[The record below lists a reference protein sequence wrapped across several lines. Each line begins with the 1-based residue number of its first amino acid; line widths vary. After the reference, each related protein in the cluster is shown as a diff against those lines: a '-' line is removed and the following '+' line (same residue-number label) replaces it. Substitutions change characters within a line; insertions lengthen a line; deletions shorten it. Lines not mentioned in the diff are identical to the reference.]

1 MIRNMKSFTKIF
13 MALAA
18 LSFAASCQVV
28 EVYKPDYK
36 PGTPDSED
44 CQYVYFPSQ
53 DLSSYAY
60 LSPDAETSVT
70 IKIKRENTEEGVK
83 VPLKIKASEEN
94 IFTLAAPVVFEPNQ
108 AETEF
113 TVLFP
118 NAQIGTKYTA
128 TFYVDDPE
136 FVSKYAAL
144 ATGIDFTTMRV
155 QWLYLLDDS
164 GKPAE
169 FTFEQG
175 WWEETHYGKVKYYE
189 IDGVRYCETETEDVD
204 GFFGLE
210 DGEISFVW
218 YPSVKTL
225 DDKEAV
231 WLQPHNLGDAAGYGV
246 DVYWW
251 DWWSWWTICN
261 PQTVFQGKDFK
272 YFVENYSDTYPVS
285 WYDNGAFYFH
295 TAYYYM
301 DGVGGWKQDAVE
313 TYLIADGFTRI
324 DYSLEVETEYSYE
337 GVIPF
342 YVQAGVD
349 VANVKVAGF
358 EGKIDDKAVAKVAE
372 QMASGEIESDGV
384 ELDEDNWGYAELEFE
399 STGYY
404 TLVAIGLNSK
414 DELVSSASLQAF
426 YVSADE
432 EEQEKYKVKAIVG
445 LEAVPARYEMD
456 EYTTAAFY
464 IQGHDIVECHMGL
477 FETSISSLTESEI
490 AQILGS
496 VVYDT
501 AGKYTLNAAAIEA
514 INGEGGLYDYFTGLK
529 DGKTYSLV
537 VWLTNGSLD
546 TILVDEYT
554 TPKVP
559 YEWNL
564 LGDGTFHETLSMLW
578 YKEPVPFDIPVKV
591 YQEKNHPGIYKFDGN
606 MLPFVSKIYGQDMTR
621 YKGRYWKDFEIIF
634 NAENPKK
641 VTIDEQEIGV
651 YTSSDG
657 WITIATQI
665 GSSVVGY
672 GVFADGHLT
681 LADKQYVWGCDQ
693 YYYGSDG
700 FDLEMPSAS
709 STPSQQLIDSYPIK
723 SGVPTVSMPKN
734 CVEAIPDVQRGIY
747 THSENSVK
755 IEREVKQANVKVVTS
770 AAPAQKK
777 PSKVNGKSSKIA
789 PSRATESIVK

>member
-1 MIRNMKSFTKIF
+1 M
-13 MALAA
+13 AA
-18 LSFAASCQVV
+18 LLFAASCQVI
-28 EVYKPDYK
+28 EEYKPQYK
-36 PGTPDSED
+36 PGTPDVEG
-44 CQYVYFPSQ
+44 CQKVYFPSQ
-53 DLSSYAY
+53 DLSAYEY
-60 LSPDAETSVT
+60 LSPEAECVFEVT
-70 IKIKRENTEEGVK
+70 IARELDEEAVV
-83 VPLKIKASEEN
+83 VPVEVDANVDDIFQFDDVRFEAGQKETTFQVTFDKAE
-94 IFTLAAPVVFEPNQ
+94 
-108 AETEF
+108 
-113 TVLFP
+113 
-118 NAQIGTKYTA
+118 IGKLYTA
-128 TFYVDDPE
+128 TFSVKDPN
-136 FVSKYAAL
+136 FASKYSSAPTFL
-144 ATGIDFTTMRV
+144 QFKTMRV
-155 QWLYLLDDS
+155 EWKYFTD
-164 GKPAE
+164 PAGNKAK
-169 FTFEQG
+169 FTFDQMPF
-175 WWEETHYGKVKYYE
+175 WEEIHTGYVKYYE
-189 IDGVRYCETETEDVD
+189 VEGVRYCVTETDPVEDPEGNAY
-204 GFFGLE
+204 GFWGTAE
-210 DGEISFVW
+210 AEGEGEVSFVW
-218 YPSVKTL
+218 YPSVKT
-225 DDKEAV
+225 
-231 WLQPHNLGDAAGYGV
+231 AAGNQAVLVNNCPVWYASNYGET
-246 DVYWW
+246 VYRW
-251 DWWSWWTICN
+251 DWFEWWTIKN
-261 PQTVFQGKDFK
+261 PQAALAGMSFPEFVSK
-272 YFVENYSDTYPVS
+272 YEGNYPVS
-285 WYDNGAFYFH
+285 YYDGNGTFVFH
-295 TAYYYM
+295 AAYYNISAGNFTS
-301 DGVGGWKQDAVE
+301 DLDDV
-313 TYLIADGFTRI
+313 YLIADGFTRI

-349 VANVKVAGF
+349 VATVKVAGF
-358 EGKIDDKAVAKVAE
+358 EGKIDDKAVTKVAE

-384 ELDEDNWGYAELEFE
+384 ELDEDNWGYATLEFE

-432 EEQEKYKVKAIVG
+432 EEQEKYKVKAMVG

-464 IQGHDIVECHMGL
+464 VQGHDITECHLGL
-477 FETSISSLTESEI
+477 FQTSISSLTESEI
-490 AQILGS
+490 SQILGS

-501 AGKYTLNAAAIEA
+501 AGKYTLNAAAIET

-529 DGKTYSLV
+529 DGKPYSLV
-537 VWLTNGSLD
+537 VWLSNGSLD

-564 LGDGTFHETLSMLW
+564 LGNGTFHESLSMLFF
-578 YKEPVPFDIPVKV
+578 KEPVPFDIPVKV
-591 YQEKNHPGIYKFDGN
+591 YQEKNHPGIYKFNGN

-651 YTSSDG
+651 YTSEDG
-657 WITIATQI
+657 WITIATQV
-665 GSSVVGY
+665 GSTVFGY

-681 LADKQYVWGCDQ
+681 LAEKQYVWGCDK

-709 STPSQQLIDSYPIK
+709 SIPSQQLNNSYPIK

-777 PSKVNGKSSKIA
+777 PSKVNGKSFKIA
-789 PSRATESIVK
+789 SSRATESIVK